1 MSMESTLDALL
12 KTVCA
17 RVFPDVAPAGTATP
31 YATWQGIGGETI
43 RFIDNT
49 AGGKRDTLMQV
60 SIWSKTRSEALT
72 LIRQIEDLLCASSA
86 FQCRPEGES
95 VSIYESDTL
104 LYGSIQRFSILASR

>member
-17 RVFPDVAPAGTATP
+17 RVFPDIAPSGTDTP

-60 SIWSKTRSEALT
+60 SVWSKTRSEALT
-72 LIRQIEDLLCASSA
+72 LIRQIEDLLCASPS
-86 FQCRPEGES
+86 FQCRPEGEPVS
-95 VSIYESDTL
+95 VYEDDTL
-104 LYGSIQRFSILASR
+104 LYGSIQRFSILANR